1 MSKDAFGDIRQL
13 VTPHIKYRSL
23 SIISR
28 SGAGDA
34 TQAET
39 MDEMSV
45 EDPLDK
51 IDIDMN
57 MEIMVE
63 DEMQAAM

>member
-1 MSKDAFGDIRQL
+1 
-13 VTPHIKYRSL
+13 
-23 SIISR
+23 
-28 SGAGDA
+28 
-34 TQAET
+34 
-39 MDEMSV
+39 MDEISV

-51 IDIDMN
+51 IDLDMN